1 MFPNGLIVF
10 IIILLFDILS
20 KSIREK
26 RKIDEARNK
35 VRGKLNRD
43 IIPDKKTTADM
54 VNRRESI
61 DSVKKDDIK
70 TKTVKKN
77 LEPLNDQLKK
87 DNNADKNR
95 EIKDTIQAM
104 EKRNKKLDTKTGTI
118 KNDIIKGIIY
128 SEILSE
134 PKSIRNIKR
143 SM

>member
-43 IIPDKKTTADM
+43 IIPDKKTTAEM

-70 TKTVKKN
+70 TKTVKKK

>member
-35 VRGKLNRD
+35 VRCKLNRD
-43 IIPDKKTTADM
+43 IIPDKKTTAEM

>member
-43 IIPDKKTTADM
+43 IIPDKKTTAEM